1 MTGEEK
7 YRFLCR
13 MIEKIPDIRNIDATD
28 RKSHSGYEIGF
39 LSFYDN
45 VITVIELID
54 NKVSINGD

>member
-28 RKSHSGYEIGF
+28 RKSYSGYEIGF

-54 NKVSINGD
+54 NEVSINGD